1 LIGGKGATLPPI
13 HNIIRGNIMNTSIV
27 PESRDVNQLIKWLR
41 SDLEAALSDTDSDVI
56 AKYEHMFEILERH
69 ANNQ

>member
-1 LIGGKGATLPPI
+1 
-13 HNIIRGNIMNTSIV
+13 MNTSIV

-56 AKYEHMFEILERH
+56 AKYEHMFEILECH